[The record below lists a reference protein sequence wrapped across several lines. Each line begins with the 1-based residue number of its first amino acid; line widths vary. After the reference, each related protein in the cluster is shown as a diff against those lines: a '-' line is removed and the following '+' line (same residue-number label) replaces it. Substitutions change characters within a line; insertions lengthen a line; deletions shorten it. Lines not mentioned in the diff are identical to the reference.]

1 MKKHINSIKRLCLT
15 ISSSTVLN
23 WLVFFMGIGGM
34 LLDIFSP
41 MFYKV
46 MFCILTFELLFV
58 NVNSDYSIRREPTIE
73 ELEDAI
79 RKIREANPE
88 IEAEIEK
95 RKSAN
100 KGGNDADTH

>member
-15 ISSSTVLN
+15 ISSSTALN
-23 WLVFFMGIGGM
+23 WFVFFIGVGGM

-88 IEAEIEK
+88 IEAEIEQ
-95 RKSAN
+95 RKATDEGGDNAN
-100 KGGNDADTH
+100 TH